1 MGGEKSDATKYL
13 PLQSTVLDNYCS
25 NTSTCNSYD
34 YIYKLVKKKTF
45 KKLTANC
52 CVFTIQSI
60 FRMMVNAYA

>member
-1 MGGEKSDATKYL
+1 MGGGKSDATKYL
-13 PLQSTVLDNYCS
+13 PLQSRVLDDYCS

-34 YIYKLVKKKTF
+34 FIYKLGKTNF

-60 FRMMVNAYA
+60 FRMMVNEYA